1 MIPKGTVF
9 NSNELFIL
17 ITGVTAYTAMLLLP
31 KRFNRQQT
39 ITMLLIGAF
48 ISTFFDN
55 TVCINPFN
63 YYNVNDTPFTDF
75 WDMLSFVMF
84 GPFAY
89 FFIYFYVVIRKNR
102 TTYFFYIT
110 IWALISMIAEALAW
124 HVGVYHYK
132 NGYQLFFSLPIY
144 LIVLTATMV
153 YYHYFIQKECIKIK
167 D

>member
-1 MIPKGTVF
+1 MPKDTAF

-17 ITGVTAYTAMLLLP
+17 ISGIIAYVIIFLLP
-31 KRFNRQQT
+31 KRFTRQQT
-39 ITMLLIGAF
+39 VTMLLIGIF
-48 ISTFFDN
+48 ISAFFDN

-63 YYNVNDTPFTDF
+63 YYSVNDTPFVDF

-89 FFIYFYVVIRKNR
+89 LFVYFYTGIGKNR
-102 TTYFFYIT
+102 STYFFYISV
-110 IWALISMIAEALAW
+110 WALISMFAEALAW

-144 LIVLTATMV
+144 LIVLTVTMV
-153 YYHYFIQKECIKIK
+153 YYHIFIRR
-167 D
+167 